1 MNTVSTDLSRSKM
14 QRGAGPFQY
23 LLWLVKQQRALL
35 GCSIF
40 MGTLWMVP
48 VALLPFAVGQA
59 IDQGVVHGSITSLWL
74 WSLVILGLVLLQA
87 ATGAL
92 LNRAAELSGLH
103 AHVSSQRDVVMQVT
117 ELGCGLSTVR
127 RTGDTVAVGTNDVE
141 RLDDGFE
148 VVGRAIGSAL
158 GVVLVV
164 VLTFAISPMLALIVL
179 FGTPLAVLGLGAL
192 LRPLRDRNEIQ
203 RDQIGTVTA
212 RAVDIGFGLRVLT
225 GIGGQDRFVERFL
238 KASADVRRAGEAAGR
253 SAGVLAAAGVLLPG
267 LVVIV
272 VTWAG
277 ARLALSGEVAAGQVV
292 ALYGASGFLVLA
304 LTNLTEASSVLTETW
319 VAAGRVSQFVRL
331 TSPLVPAANS
341 RPLPNSQLSLYDGT
355 TQISV
360 ASGALTVI
368 GGSTVESRALGA
380 RLARHVDSDDGL
392 DVLADGVS
400 LRCADLDEVRTRI
413 LLCSHTDVLFSGTL
427 SEELLSVRSSIA
439 GPKLEDALLAA
450 NAMDIIDAL
459 PEGLDNTVSE
469 GGKFFSGGQ
478 RQRLILARA
487 IYADP
492 EVLILDAP
500 TSAVDSQTE
509 ARIVDALYELR
520 RGRTTI
526 VMSNSSLWRNRAD
539 HVYEVPA
546 GSASRARPGNGVPR

>member
-1 MNTVSTDLSRSKM
+1 MSTDLSRSKM